1 MTQPVRPICQE
12 NQTGDASFQVV
23 LNGLLPNV
31 SRIDVRAKLA
41 ALFKVTPE
49 QIDKLLATPVC
60 VVKRPISLAGSTSL
74 LQQPTDANGTATEH

>member
-1 MTQPVRPICQE
+1 MNQPVRPICQG

-41 ALFKVTPE
+41 ALFEVTPE
-49 QIDKLLATPVC
+49 QIDKLLETPVC
-60 VVKRPISLAGSTSL
+60 VVKRATSM
-74 LQQPTDANGTATEH
+74 